1 MKRRRIMA
9 RWTGASFVPA
19 PSDMIYSQNW
29 FKVGEVY
36 VIDPEQEQSGA
47 SRRHYFAQLKEA
59 WRNLPERLMPKYP
72 TEEIFRKKLLIEC
85 GYFHESDTVCDT
97 ARDAATIAAFM
108 APLDPAAV
116 ITVRGRIIKKYIA
129 KSQST
134 SAMDHDTFQKS
145 KRDVLDMA
153 ATLIEVTP
161 KQLEKNAGKSA

>member
-1 MKRRRIMA
+1 MKRRLIKA
-9 RWTGASFVPA
+9 KWNGASFVPT

-29 FKVGEVY
+29 FKAGEVY
-36 VIDPEQEQSGA
+36 VIDPEQEQSIS

-59 WRNLPERLMPKYP
+59 WRNLPEKLMTKYP
-72 TEEIFRKKLLIEC
+72 TEDIFRKKLLIEC
-85 GYFHESDTVCDT
+85 NYLHESETVCDT
-97 ARDAATIAAFM
+97 ARDAATVASFM

-116 ITVRGRIIKKYIA
+116 IVVRGNVIKKYVA
-129 KSQST
+129 MSQSA

-153 ATLIEVTP
+153 ASLIEVTP